1 MLTFW
6 LTRFIDWLGYFSCNG
21 NFSNRNRNK
30 ILWVQISHTFLF
42 NVDCLYT
49 ASDDFDNDDDAFV
62 EQDDD
67 AGDAFVEED
76 DDAGDAFVE
85 EDDDAG
91 DAFVEEEDDAGD
103 AFVEEDDDADDD
115 DDQFETLNLKNEGIF
130 MMFLLPYVTR
140 CFLAF
145 KYTHD
150 FNSSINWSVIISY
163 HNYICQTR

>member
-49 ASDDFDNDDDAFV
+49 ASDDFDNDD
-62 EQDDD
+62 
-67 AGDAFVEED
+67 
-76 DDAGDAFVE
+76 DAFVE

-140 CFLAF
+140 CFLALQ
-145 KYTHD
+145 YTHD
-150 FNSSINWSVIISY
+150 FNSSINCSVIISY